1 MPARPPRR
9 APMTDQILW
18 LVARGAG
25 MVSLV
30 LFTAVVCLGVLTV
43 VRWQSPSWPRFL
55 SVGLHRNL
63 ALLSV
68 VFLVLHIVTAIVDP
82 YSSLGLVAATIP
94 FASSYRPLW
103 VGFGVIAVDLLLALV
118 VSSLLRARL
127 GQRAWRAIH
136 WLAYAAWRSAA
147 RRRPGATQRPPGS
160 AGSPAVGPRSAR
172 HRRHS
177 RGQRPPG
184 ARRGELS
191 GGSQV
196 ALCRRAPRRRCGRA
210 GQRRRGRAAQR
221 QGSCPIGG
229 PPASR
234 AR

>member
-1 MPARPPRR
+1 
-9 APMTDQILW
+9 MTDQILW

-82 YSSLGLVAATIP
+82 YTSLGLVAAAIP

-103 VGFGVIAVDLLLALV
+103 VGLGVIAFDLLMALV

-136 WLAYAAWRSAA
+136 WLAYAAWPLALGHGFGS
-147 RRRPGATQRPPGS
+147 GSDGS
-160 AGSPAVGPRSAR
+160 AVWMLGIQAVCVVAVAVAWRVIAGRSN
-172 HRRHS
+172 
-177 RGQRPPG
+177 RGQLGDLVRG
-184 ARRGELS
+184 AQR
-191 GGSQV
+191 V
-196 ALCRRAPRRRCGRA
+196 ALGRPEA
-210 GQRRRGRAAQR
+210 
-221 QGSCPIGG
+221 
-229 PPASR
+229 
-234 AR
+234 

>member
-1 MPARPPRR
+1 
-9 APMTDQILW
+9 MTDQILW

-82 YSSLGLVAATIP
+82 YTSLGLVAAAIP

-103 VGFGVIAVDLLLALV
+103 VGLGVIAFDLLMALV

-136 WLAYAAWRSAA
+136 WLAYAAWPLALGHGFGS
-147 RRRPGATQRPPGS
+147 GSDGS
-160 AGSPAVGPRSAR
+160 AVWMLGIQAVCVVAVAVAWRVIAGRSN
-172 HRRHS
+172 
-177 RGQRPPG
+177 RGQLGDLVCG
-184 ARRGELS
+184 AQR
-191 GGSQV
+191 V
-196 ALCRRAPRRRCGRA
+196 ALGRPEA
-210 GQRRRGRAAQR
+210 
-221 QGSCPIGG
+221 
-229 PPASR
+229 
-234 AR
+234 

>member
-1 MPARPPRR
+1 
-9 APMTDQILW
+9 MTDQILW

-82 YSSLGLVAATIP
+82 YTSLGLVAAAIP

-103 VGFGVIAVDLLLALV
+103 VGLGVIAFDLLMALV

-136 WLAYAAWRSAA
+136 WLAYAAWPLALGHGFGS
-147 RRRPGATQRPPGS
+147 GSDGS
-160 AGSPAVGPRSAR
+160 AVWVLGIQAVCVVAVAGAVAWRVIAGRSN
-172 HRRHS
+172 
-177 RGQRPPG
+177 RGQLGDLVRG
-184 ARRGELS
+184 AQR
-191 GGSQV
+191 V
-196 ALCRRAPRRRCGRA
+196 ALGRPEA
-210 GQRRRGRAAQR
+210 
-221 QGSCPIGG
+221 
-229 PPASR
+229 
-234 AR
+234 

>member
-1 MPARPPRR
+1 
-9 APMTDQILW
+9 MTDPILW
-18 LVARGAG
+18 LAARGAG
-25 MVSLV
+25 VVSLL

-82 YSSLGLVAATIP
+82 YTSLGLVAATIP

-136 WLAYAAWRSAA
+136 WLAYAAWPFALAHGFGAGSDGSAA
-147 RRRPGATQRPPGS
+147 WLLAIQ
-160 AGSPAVGPRSAR
+160 AACVAAVGGAVAWRIIAGRSN
-172 HRRHS
+172 
-177 RGQRPPG
+177 
-184 ARRGELS
+184 
-191 GGSQV
+191 
-196 ALCRRAPRRRCGRA
+196 
-210 GQRRRGRAAQR
+210 RGRLDGVVS
-221 QGSCPIGG
+221 GSRRV
-229 PPASR
+229 ASQPR
-234 AR
+234 EA